1 MELGAVGRELLLIT
15 VACIPIGLSLWAILD
30 IARQPAWAW
39 SLAGRNR
46 TAWMAAVLIGILFLV
61 LGLVVASYY
70 LVRVRPQIAAAEQ
83 GRF

>member
-1 MELGAVGRELLLIT
+1 MGRELLFIV
-15 VACIPIGLSLWAILD
+15 VASVPIGLSLWAILD

-46 TAWMAAVLIGILFLV
+46 AGWMAAVLLGILFLV
-61 LGLVVASYY
+61 VGLVVASYY
-70 LVRVRPQIAAAEQ
+70 LVRIRPQIAAAEQ